1 MQLDQCLSR
10 WSLADPHLIARTA
23 TSTVWAVRQAD
34 GQRAVLKL
42 LKPGQ
47 TEEARGAAYLQALA
61 GQGAVQVYARDTR
74 AILMEH
80 CPGPSLGDLARAGQD
95 DEATDMLCSVIQTLH
110 AARPDPT
117 GLEPLASRFAP
128 LTTASLDGDLALAAG
143 IARDLLANPAPAQA
157 LHGDLHHDNVLQSA
171 RGWLAIDPKGV
182 WGDPAYEPANAFRNP
197 EGLGE
202 RLFDPT
208 RIERLADRFSHR
220 LAQPQHRLLGWA
232 AAHCAL
238 STRWSLEAGQDITE
252 DLRLLPLLLAARA
265 GFQGLRIRPTRP

>member
-1 MQLDQCLSR
+1 MHLDLCLSR
-10 WSLADPHLIARTA
+10 WSLANPRLIARTA

-34 GQRAVLKL
+34 GQMAVLKVL
-42 LKPGQ
+42 NPGQ
-47 TEEARGAAYLQALA
+47 TEEARGAVYLQALA
-61 GQGAVQVYARDTR
+61 GQGAVQVYARDSR

-95 DEATDMLCSVIQTLH
+95 AEATEALCSVIRTLH

-117 GLEPLASRFAP
+117 GLEPLATRFAP
-128 LTTASLDGDLALAAG
+128 LTTASLDGDMAVAAR
-143 IARDLLANPAPAQA
+143 IARVLLANPAPAQA
-157 LHGDLHHDNVLQSA
+157 LHGDLHHDNVLHSA

-182 WGDPAYEPANAFRNP
+182 CGDPAYEPANAFRNP
-197 EGLGE
+197 DGLGE

-208 RIERLADRFSHR
+208 RIHSLADRFAHR
-220 LAQPQHRLLGWA
+220 LGQHPHRLLGWA

-252 DLRLLPLLLAARA
+252 DLRLLPLLLAAHA
-265 GFQGLRIRPTRP
+265 AV